1 VSHLKTAFLYVML
14 KKKGEVIMKEQHEVI
29 IAEGLDAKTISKD
42 VLDILCGHIL
52 RVVLND
58 HLQQGKK

>member
-1 VSHLKTAFLYVML
+1 ML